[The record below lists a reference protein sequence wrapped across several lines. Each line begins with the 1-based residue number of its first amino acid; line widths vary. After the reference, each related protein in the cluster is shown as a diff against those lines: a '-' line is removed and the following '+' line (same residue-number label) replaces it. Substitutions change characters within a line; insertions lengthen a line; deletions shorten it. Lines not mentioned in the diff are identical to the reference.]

1 MIEELKLARL
11 DGRSYEDIQP
21 DVIKLVDYYV
31 GIWYG
36 NFPILKQ
43 YNYDSERI
51 VTDVYHGIYLK
62 TKDDGLS
69 NLERHFIKASKI
81 ENCTMSYISNLIKN
95 SVLNMLRCRARDV
108 VRKPMLYSL
117 DHAISENESGD
128 ITTLGDVVA
137 DPNAD
142 IEKLVEIKLA
152 LESIPNKKYSEYYYI
167 SGLGDRKK
175 LSTRKILNWI
185 LSGYTQVEMRKKIFT
200 KNNNNIT
207 SALMSELRKET
218 INLAQKALEEF
229 I

>member
-108 VRKPMLYSL
+108 VRKPMLYDYPIPIPPLSEQQRIVSIL
-117 DHAISENESGD
+117 DRFEALTTDLQSG
-128 ITTLGDVVA
+128 LPA
-137 DPNAD
+137 E
-142 IEKLVEIKLA
+142 IEA
-152 LESIPNKKYSEYYYI
+152 RRQQYEYY
-167 SGLGDRKK
+167 RNK
-175 LSTRKILNWI
+175 LLTFEA
-185 LSGYTQVEMRKKIFT
+185 V
-200 KNNNNIT
+200 
-207 SALMSELRKET
+207 
-218 INLAQKALEEF
+218 
-229 I
+229 